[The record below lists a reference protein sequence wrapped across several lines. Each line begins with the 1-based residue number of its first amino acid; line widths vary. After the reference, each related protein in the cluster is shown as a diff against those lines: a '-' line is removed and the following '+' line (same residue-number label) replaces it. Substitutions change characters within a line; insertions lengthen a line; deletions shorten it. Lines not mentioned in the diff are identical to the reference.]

1 MKLEELI
8 GNNKVKTIINNAIST
23 NNILHSYM
31 FIGTEGIGKAMFA
44 KSFANMILCLSMIKN
59 HVRDVSLA

>member
-31 FIGTEGIGKAMFA
+31 FIGTEGIGKAIHSRPFLLKA
-44 KSFANMILCLSMIKN
+44 SPNSCRKPTDKDCE
-59 HVRDVSLA
+59 